1 MTDEEK
7 IAAFDALPVVQVT
20 EVKTYRGW
28 SIECDPKPIPSR
40 DCDWTATHPDYD
52 ASYEGPE
59 DGWVASHPVLYA
71 ATEAEVRA
79 EIDDWFFQNCEQCDE
94 DGRIWNNADPTSGQW
109 VPCDCGGAA

>member
-1 MTDEEK
+1 MS
-7 IAAFDALPVVQVT
+7 LPR
-20 EVKTYRGW
+20 TYRGW
-28 SIECDPKPIPSR
+28 SIDINDLAHASDYWQAVHK
-40 DCDWTATHPDYD
+40 DYD

-59 DGWVASHPVLYA
+59 DGWVGSHPVLTA

-79 EIDDWFFQNCEQCDE
+79 EIDDWFFQNCDQCDE